1 MQPPKDPSAAP
12 NTLHKR
18 PTTPKSASA
27 SAAAL
32 LAAAKENHPPVP
44 EIPAPKKDDHHS
56 KDKKEKRSSLAF
68 LRRSKS
74 GDTVRPRAPLVPQEA
89 PRLPELWNANQG
101 GGIGGSP
108 PRPGRESVDIGPSGL
123 NIPGMS
129 PGRKST
135 DTGSGVSSGYGKSIG
150 KDSALV
156 PEEPLNAAAS
166 MAHRGRYSVASAGS
180 TVNSPRRVRRRKD
193 PTPFNILI
201 IGARNSGKTSF
212 IQFLGQ
218 SLALKPSKH
227 DPPMESTP
235 EEPVAAPQKKSTFV
249 KTYLET
255 EIDGERIGLTLWDSQ
270 GFEKNI
276 VDLQLRETIAFIE
289 SKFEESFTEE
299 TKVIRAPGVRD
310 THIHCAFHL
319 IDPARL
325 EASIVRASPTH
336 GSANGNILSGG
347 LDEDLDL
354 QVLMGLKG
362 KTTVVPVISKADT
375 ITSAHMN
382 VLKHLVRTSLKSQ
395 GLDPL
400 EALEIDLEAYGITP
414 ALVPP
419 NMHSSTTHPPKP
431 DANGAAA
438 GAIEAGTS
446 SDSDANDSD
455 SDHPHHTKPTPRR
468 RPSSIE
474 TASTI
479 LDNEMS
485 NVEFLPLSI
494 ISPDSYEPGA
504 IGRVFPWG
512 FADPYNAAHCD
523 FVRLKEAVFSEWRG
537 ELRESSREIWY
548 ENWRTSRLSGP
559 GGNGA
564 QRKNGLGGRRR

>member
-1 MQPPKDPSAAP
+1 MQPPRDPSTAP
-12 NTLHKR
+12 NTVQKR
-18 PTTPKSASA
+18 PITPGKTSPF
-27 SAAAL
+27 
-32 LAAAKENHPPVP
+32 KENNPPGLD
-44 EIPAPKKDDHHS
+44 IPLSKKDE
-56 KDKKEKRSSLAF
+56 KKEKRSSLAF

-74 GDTVRPRAPLVPQEA
+74 SDRGNLRPLVPNIPQIA
-89 PRLPELWNANQG
+89 PKIPDLWNGSTPPQPLRTFG
-101 GGIGGSP
+101 GPEIRDSVAIVGGL
-108 PRPGRESVDIGPSGL
+108 D
-123 NIPGMS
+123 IPGMS
-129 PGRKST
+129 PGRRSI
-135 DTGSGVSSGYGKSIG
+135 DTGFSGSSSAHEPGKSSG
-150 KDSALV
+150 KDSAG
-156 PEEPLNAAAS
+156 EEASLNAVAS
-166 MAHRGRYSVASAGS
+166 MAHRGRYSFASAGS

-193 PTPFNILI
+193 PTPFNILV

-212 IQFLGQ
+212 IQFLQQ
-218 SLALKPSKH
+218 SLAVKPSKN
-227 DPPMESTP
+227 DPPMEPTP
-235 EEPVAAPQKKSTFV
+235 EEAPVPSKSTFI

-299 TKVIRAPGVRD
+299 TKVVRAPGVRD

-325 EASIVRASPTH
+325 ESSIIRATTSNS
-336 GSANGNILSGG
+336 SANGNILSGG
-347 LDEDLDL
+347 LDDDLDL
-354 QVLMGLKG
+354 QVLKGLRG

-414 ALVPP
+414 SPIPP
-419 NMHSSTTHPPKP
+419 NMYTASPEPKEQT
-431 DANGAAA
+431 NGGRSAEENTED
-438 GAIEAGTS
+438 GIIDEDEEEGDDERT
-446 SDSDANDSD
+446 
-455 SDHPHHTKPTPRR
+455 PTRR
-468 RPSSIE
+468 RAVSRASLE
-474 TASTI
+474 TTSTSATE
-479 LDNEMS
+479 NPMT
-485 NVEFLPLSI
+485 NVEFLPLSV

-504 IGRVFPWG
+504 IGRKFPWG
-512 FADPYNAAHCD
+512 FADPFNAEHCD
-523 FVRLKEAVFSEWRG
+523 FLRLKEAVFNEWRG

-559 GGNGA
+559 GGIMNGA
-564 QRKNGLGGRRR
+564 VRKNGAKRR